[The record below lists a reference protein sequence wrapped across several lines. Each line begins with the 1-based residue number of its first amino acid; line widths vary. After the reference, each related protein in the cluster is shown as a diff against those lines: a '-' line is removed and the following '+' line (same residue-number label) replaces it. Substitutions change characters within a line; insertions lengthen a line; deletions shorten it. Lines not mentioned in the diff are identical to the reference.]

1 MFCPGQQS
9 RNVFFHS
16 SVCQHL
22 NNTRQ
27 MFLGGSFLGDMEL
40 TRTPH
45 YEYNEKSN
53 LQHINSKSAGSPP
66 L

>member
-1 MFCPGQQS
+1 
-9 RNVFFHS
+9 
-16 SVCQHL
+16 
-22 NNTRQ
+22 

-53 LQHINSKSAGSPP
+53 LQHINSKSAGSPQ